1 MRNRRLKTILLSTAA
16 LLAVAAAAIS
26 TGPVIAG
33 KAAAPVAGSADTL
46 TTKYPIKHLVVVF
59 NENVS
64 FDHYFGTYPNAL
76 NVDGEPAFKAAKNTQ
91 TDINNFLSTPSLLD
105 NNPNLNPANG
115 TALPTRSASTAR
127 RPRRP
132 TRAMATGA
140 EQKAY
145 DGGKNDLFP
154 LNTGSGTSGGA
165 GASAPRRK

>member
-1 MRNRRLKTILLSTAA
+1 MRNRKLKTILLSTAA
-16 LLAVAAAAIS
+16 LFAVAAVAIS

-46 TTKYPIKHLVVVF
+46 ATKYPIKHLVIVF
-59 NENVS
+59 NENRS

-91 TDINNFLSTPSLLD
+91 TDINNLLSNPALLD
-105 NNPNLNPANG
+105 QNPNLNSANG
-115 TALPTRSASTAR
+115 SVAANPFRLDRTQANTADQNHNYTS
-127 RPRRP
+127 
-132 TRAMATGA
+132 

-154 LNTGSGTSGGA
+154 LDTGSGTSGVLA
-165 GASAPRRK
+165 RSAPRRR